1 MNTRRLLHIL
11 SAEHGQTLSEYSI
24 LVGLIAVVVVVA
36 FLPGV
41 AAPISAFF
49 ASAGRLVVGG

>member
-24 LVGLIAVVVVVA
+24 LVGLIAVVVVA